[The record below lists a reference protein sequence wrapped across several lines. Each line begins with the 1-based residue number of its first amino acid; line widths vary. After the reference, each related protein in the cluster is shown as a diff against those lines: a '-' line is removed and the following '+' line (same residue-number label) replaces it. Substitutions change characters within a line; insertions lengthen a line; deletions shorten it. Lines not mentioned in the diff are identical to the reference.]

1 MVYISLCIL
10 LLQFVI
16 DSRKAQKYLLGVF
29 EMLVGEVHPQLMPKV
44 PHILKAF
51 YDNDIV
57 EEEAVLEWADKVRE
71 TVLCMGG
78 GIINTLRAARVTVVV
93 PCVYVCVSVCSF
105 LPPRTSRLQN
115 IGMYVFTVTREK
127 NFYNH
132 DFH

>member
-1 MVYISLCIL
+1 MSLYV

-71 TVLCMGG
+71 AESTVWVGRARWSVVMSTSLCSW
-78 GIINTLRAARVTVVV
+78 NLLVFE
-93 PCVYVCVSVCSF
+93 VSPS
-105 LPPRTSRLQN
+105 
-115 IGMYVFTVTREK
+115 
-127 NFYNH
+127 
-132 DFH
+132 